1 MLSRVAENIYWLS
14 RYVERAENTAR
25 IVSVNANLL
34 LDLPR
39 GIAPGWR
46 PLIDITGANALFEEH
61 YKDYGERQVVRFLI
75 GDERNAGSIL
85 SALGAARENCR
96 TIRDFVPRESWE
108 LLNELYLH
116 ARDDLSKGL
125 TKGGRHAYL
134 KRLVQG
140 VQTMT
145 GMLSGTMLHD
155 QGYDFLH
162 LGRFIERA
170 DMTTRLIDVRSANL
184 LPEETT
190 ELRPFETIQWI
201 SVLKSLTGYQAYR
214 RSEQVRVQ
222 RDPVLRF
229 LLQHP
234 AFPRSVGYCL
244 ESLRK
249 SLEKLPRNESTLRVT
264 GRLKRTLE
272 GVAPE
277 RLDQHRLHAFLD
289 EFQIGIGE
297 LHGEIARTWFP
308 PVPESEPQSHAQS
321 QSQSQLQTTANKVD
335 DREEKRG

>member
-145 GMLSGTMLHD
+145 GLLSGTMLHD

-277 RLDQHRLHAFLD
+277 RLDQRQLHAFLD

-321 QSQSQLQTTANKVD
+321 QSQSQVQTTAKTD
-335 DREEKRG
+335 DKEERG